1 MSFPKMCVY
10 LQLDLKGAK
19 VEGEQCH
26 AVCMMRS
33 KPVKLYE
40 FFFLRKVETEWQKK
54 AWRRLREEHS
64 DSLRRPWSRPWQH
77 SPP

>member
-1 MSFPKMCVY
+1 MRGPHVHGVTPGRKCARPSEMSFPKMCVY

-40 FFFLRKVETEWQKK
+40 FFFFTCMGVCAAR
-54 AWRRLREEHS
+54 
-64 DSLRRPWSRPWQH
+64 
-77 SPP
+77 